1 MKIAIVGGGIIG
13 ATIAYELTKLA
24 HDRSPRSALAVTLF
38 DRQAPAQGA
47 TGAALG
53 LCMGIISRKT
63 QGRAWE
69 LRHQSLQRYPQL
81 LAELAQLGHPVP
93 HNAQGL
99 LKLEFEETDRPRWQR
114 LIELRQQQGYCLELW
129 EPATVR
135 QRYALQ
141 LPNLAFA
148 LASPQDWQIQPRP
161 LTHALLQVAQ
171 GRGLTLR
178 TLAPVQRIQPQ
189 ASGLLEVQTA
199 IGSDTFDRVIL
210 TAGLHSPDLLPLD
223 LRATAPPPLVLEPV
237 LGQGARLRLPD
248 SLGSAVLPVFTAED
262 LHLVPLGGRDYWLG
276 ATLEFQADR
285 DGIPSPQAWADLWG
299 KALGFWPELRGA
311 EVVET
316 WAGARPRPVGRSAP
330 VIEVWPGAAAIVV
343 ATGHYRNGVLLAP
356 ATAQRAI
363 DLLALPQI

>member
-1 MKIAIVGGGIIG
+1 M
-13 ATIAYELTKLA
+13 TKLA
-24 HDRSPRSALAVTLF
+24 HDRSPRSALSVTLF
-38 DRQAPAQGA
+38 DRQPPAQGA

-53 LCMGIISRKT
+53 LCMGVISRKT
-63 QGRAWE
+63 KGRAWE

-99 LKLEFEETDRPRWQR
+99 LKLEFEEADRPRWQR
-114 LIELRQQQGYCLELW
+114 LIELRQQQGYSLELW

-148 LASPQDWQIQPRP
+148 LASPQDRQIQPRP

-171 GRGLTLR
+171 QRGLSLQTP
-178 TLAPVQRIQPQ
+178 APVQRIQPQ
-189 ASGLLEVQTA
+189 PSGLLTVQTA
-199 IGSDTFDRVIL
+199 IASTAFDRVIL
-210 TAGLHSPDLLPLD
+210 TAGLDSPTLLPPDL
-223 LRATAPPPLVLEPV
+223 RNTAPTPLTLEPV
-237 LGQGARLRLPD
+237 LGQGAKLRLPHPL
-248 SLGSAVLPVFTAED
+248 SPAALPVFTAQD

-276 ATLEFQADR
+276 ATLEFQPDRGAADR
-285 DGIPSPQAWADLWG
+285 PLDAPPSLTPAPVQPNPQAWADLWA
-299 KALGFWPELRGA
+299 KALEFWPELQGA
-311 EVVET
+311 EVLEM
-316 WAGARPRPVGRSAP
+316 WAGERPRPVGRSAP
-330 VIEVWPGAAAIVV
+330 VIEVWPGAGAIVV

-363 DLLALPQI
+363 ELLNLPPG